1 MDRSG
6 ACTAIDAIITAGA
19 KAGGVNNPSAAAQ
32 KQSLLS
38 DMFDQINGQGNAFS
52 LDGSVNNAVS
62 ELTGWAILVLDTD
75 IHG

>member
-6 ACTAIDAIITAGA
+6 ACTAIDTIIAAGA
-19 KAGGVNNPSAAAQ
+19 KAGGVNNPSAAEQ

-52 LDGSVNNAVS
+52 LDESVNNAVS